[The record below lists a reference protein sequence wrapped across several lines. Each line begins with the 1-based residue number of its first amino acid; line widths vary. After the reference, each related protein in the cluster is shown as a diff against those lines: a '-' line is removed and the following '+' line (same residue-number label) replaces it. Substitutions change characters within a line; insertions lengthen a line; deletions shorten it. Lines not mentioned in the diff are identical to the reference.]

1 MEKHR
6 PEDDLFKK
14 ILEDHPDF
22 EPSKSDFNDMRNR
35 LDTAENSNHKNGFG
49 FWWLPLLLL
58 PFILISG
65 FLFYQNQKLNHQI
78 ELLSSK
84 ILTIQDDTTTH
95 KYVTYHFDTI
105 YNTTYIEQTLER
117 ESLRDYQNKNSSV
130 LNYLST
136 NSNPFALQTSND
148 FFNFNNPNS
157 FQNPIIYGAGNTF
170 TTLQNYNSS
179 QGIKQTNSIP
189 KDRFGNTIAASQ
201 NALPISPITSF
212 LGKNRNVN
220 VLLKNIDPTFEYKKR
235 RKKPFHYF
243 SPKRFKIGVTG
254 SPYSL
259 TKVRSST
266 FRPTFSYGV
275 EGEIGFN
282 KNVKLL
288 IGLRKMDL
296 TFEEKD
302 PLVLALF
309 PTIMANDPTDKLRE
323 LYVTLNQIQV
333 PISLKYLF
341 SNDRK
346 WQSFF
351 SVGLIANRPL
361 QQKFRHKFISTSLE
375 EYEVLQSF
383 NDGTFSIKN
392 FEGAFGVETNLTSKI
407 SGSASLYYLHDFEL
421 NLGEYFLLR
430 NAGINLSLKYKL

>member
-14 ILEDHPDF
+14 ILENHPDF
-22 EPSKSDFNDMRNR
+22 EPSKSDLDDMRSR
-35 LDTAENSNHKNGFG
+35 LDSFDNSNQKSGFG

-130 LNYLST
+130 LNYLGT
-136 NSNPFALQTSND
+136 NSNPFAPQTSND
-148 FFNFNNPNS
+148 FFDSKNPS
-157 FQNPIIYGAGNTF
+157 SLQNPFVYGTGNTF

-179 QGIKQTNSIP
+179 QEIKQNKSIP

-201 NALPISPITSF
+201 NTLLISPVASF
-212 LGKNRNVN
+212 LEEDRNVN
-220 VLLKNIDPTFEYKKR
+220 VLLNNIDPTFEYKKR
-235 RKKPFHYF
+235 RKKPSHYF
-243 SPKRFKIGVTG
+243 SPKGFKIGVTG

-266 FRPTFSYGV
+266 FRPAFSYGV
-275 EGEIGFN
+275 EGEIDFN

-288 IGLRKMDL
+288 IGIRKMDL

-309 PTIMANDPTDKLRE
+309 PTIMPNDPTDKLRE

-341 SNDRK
+341 SNHKK
-346 WQSFF
+346 WQPFF
-351 SVGLIANRPL
+351 SLGFVANRPF
-361 QQKFRHKFISTSLE
+361 QQRFKHKLLSTSLE
-375 EYEVLQSF
+375 EYELIQDF
-383 NDGTFSIKN
+383 DEGAFSIKN
-392 FEGAFGVETNLTSKI
+392 FEGALGVETKLTSKVI
-407 SGSASLYYLHDFEL
+407 GSAGVYYFHDFEL
-421 NLGEYFLLR
+421 NAGDYFLLR
-430 NAGINLSLKYKL
+430 NIGFNLGLRYKL